1 MMHSLTEFL
10 HEFEWIE
17 SKVSKKFKFPYWI
30 TDRSVVLLWKGQLC
44 LRVEPHHLSTR
55 TPFQTIEIKRDN
67 INIHGYQFNETLPF
81 GMDEAMYF
89 QESLVHDISKIPLEF
104 FTRCEEVFNTVKG
117 KLS

>member
-1 MMHSLTEFL
+1 MHSLTEFL

-17 SKVSKKFKFPYWI
+17 SKVRNKLKSPYWI
-30 TDRSVVLLWKGQLC
+30 TDHSVVLLWNGQLY

-55 TPFQTIEIKRDN
+55 TPFQTIEIGRDY
-67 INIHGYQFNETLPF
+67 ITIFGYQFNETLPF
-81 GMDEAMYF
+81 GMDEATYF

-104 FTRCEEVFNTVKG
+104 FTRCEEVFNTVKS